1 MGGPGSQNQ
10 GAAGTRNLVGR
21 LYQKEAWFWINV
33 SPEFLVL
40 RTPLQEGV
48 PPAMK
53 KGESCCNSAL

>member
-10 GAAGTRNLVGR
+10 GAAGTRNLVGC

-40 RTPLQEGV
+40 RTRLQEGV
-48 PPAMK
+48 PPAF
-53 KGESCCNSAL
+53 